1 MQIKPFLFLITLFFI
16 NFGFAQ
22 KLHLCFKSTDS
33 AYIEDPIQLSF
44 NVIDN
49 DWANGFVHY
58 KGQKGGL
65 LLTFSEEKILEKGEG
80 VNPTLVQYS
89 FNEYTNGKISGK
101 YFLAIAGSN
110 VTGFYYY
117 DKRRK
122 SKINFA
128 QDFSTGE
135 KCGCDW

>member
-1 MQIKPFLFLITLFFI
+1 MKIFLFLFGLLCVNI
-16 NFGFAQ
+16 GFAQ

-33 AYIEDPIQLSF
+33 AYLDDPIQLSF
-44 NVIDN
+44 NVIDK

-80 VNPTLVQYS
+80 INPSLVEYS

-101 YFLAIAGSN
+101 YFLSIAGST
-110 VTGFYYY
+110 VIRFYYY

-122 SKINFA
+122 TKINFA

>member
-1 MQIKPFLFLITLFFI
+1 MQIKLFLFLITLFFI

-33 AYIEDPIQLSF
+33 AYIDDPVQLSF
-44 NVIDN
+44 NVIDK

-80 VNPTLVQYS
+80 INPSLVEYS

-101 YFLAIAGSN
+101 YFLSIAGST
-110 VTGFYYY
+110 VVRFYYY

-122 SKINFA
+122 TKINFA